1 MFDLIPFS
9 SLLSSFRRLVFHS
22 QGRSDHNSAIFFLFR
37 LIIFPS
43 TSFFSIL
50 SLFSRISSRKILFSL
65 NFSTI
70 FGTVDLQKRNTSKI
84 EDSPFWFIRRNINRL
99 METLVLNGPI
109 IHCERSLSIPL
120 I

>member
-1 MFDLIPFS
+1 MLDDRPRVFLFFRGIAVFDLIPFS

-22 QGRSDHNSAIFFLFR
+22 QGRSDHNSAIFFLFC

-50 SLFSRISSRKILFSL
+50 SLFSRISSRKILFSF

-70 FGTVDLQKRNTSKI
+70 FGTVDLQETETQHV
-84 EDSPFWFIRRNINRL
+84 EDRGLSF
-99 METLVLNGPI
+99 LVYSAK
-109 IHCERSLSIPL
+109 H
-120 I
+120 